1 MAAAAAAE
9 VQDTAGKG
17 DRLGIKGARDVGVIF
32 FGYLLLLYRR
42 HVYIVYSS
50 SEYIVD
56 S

>member
-1 MAAAAAAE
+1 M
-9 VQDTAGKG
+9 AGKVG
-17 DRLGIKGARDVGVIF
+17 LEINGARDASSCHHVLNPGVIF
-32 FGYLLLLYRR
+32 SGYSLLLYRR